1 MSNMENYLVYTDYQF
16 QLISHVLVF
25 GLGAMVAGL
34 IYFAYTVSSTKPKY
48 RTTSYLGSV
57 VMVSAALI
65 LWTQYESWT
74 NAFTYV
80 PNVLGEGQGGYVNA
94 NMEDGIIG
102 LAGAI
107 PEDQSNLSRATF
119 SNGFRYMNWTIDV
132 PMLQVQLLAVI
143 GVAGVTFFRSA
154 AKFVVGGLAMIYFSY
169 TAQFFEGGFHPTL
182 GDPSSRFYFWTFY
195 LLGWVAF
202 AYILYSVKKDVFDRT
217 DHMHARARN
226 VMRGI
231 WWLFVGSW
239 TAYGIA
245 IAMPAFAFNAGGAVS
260 RQFIFTFCDVVSK
273 VIYGAMLARVATFQS
288 AAEGFQPAMDECSWE
303 AVTRGDVPDLTPDD
317 FYGDQES
324 SGRPA
329 PVLAK

>member
-1 MSNMENYLVYTDYQF
+1 MSNMENYLVYSDSQF

-48 RTTSYLGSV
+48 RTSSYLGSV

-65 LWTQYESWT
+65 LWTQYQSWSS
-74 NAFTYV
+74 AFTYI
-80 PNVLGEGQGGYVNA
+80 PDVLGDGQGGYVNA
-94 NMEDGIIG
+94 NMTDGILG
-102 LAGAI
+102 LAGTL
-107 PEDQSNLSRATF
+107 PQDQVRASQSTF

-132 PMLQVQLLAVI
+132 PMLQIQLLAVI
-143 GVAGVTFFRSA
+143 GLAGVSFLRSA

-169 TAQFFEGGFHPTL
+169 IAQFFEGGFHPTL
-182 GDPSSRFYFWTFY
+182 GDPDARIYFWIFY

-202 AYILYSVKKDVFDRT
+202 AYILYAVKKDVFNRT
-217 DHMHARARN
+217 DHMHPRAQN

-245 IAMPAFAFNAGGAVS
+245 IAMPAFAFNTGGAVS

-288 AAEGFQPAMDECSWE
+288 AAEGYQPAIDECSWDS
-303 AVTRGDVPDLTPDD
+303 VTRGDVPDLNPDSML
-317 FYGDQES
+317 GDETSRQ
-324 SGRPA
+324 GYA
-329 PVLAK
+329 TAVAN